1 MHHISVS
8 TAHPAKFS
16 GAVKLAL
23 KDDISFNFEVQ
34 VFPHEFFALSL
45 AKSRVT
51 VVENSWEEVR
61 EIIKKKVD
69 DDLKVEG
76 SGCFET
82 ISHR

>member
-1 MHHISVS
+1 M
-8 TAHPAKFS
+8 
-16 GAVKLAL
+16 AL

-34 VFPHEFFALSL
+34 VFPPEFFALSL